1 MADVRRAAAAIAI
14 VVLWRKS
21 RKKRTKT
28 VREKEWLRRRTV
40 LGVYRELLP
49 ELRLEDPE
57 HYRKYLCM
65 DTAAFEVILRIGTL
79 CSLQVNEWE
88 AFIVQNS
95 DGKRFGSNF
104 LSEMLQ
110 MLVEILREVT
120 VLVASCYM

>member
-1 MADVRRAAAAIAI
+1 MAEARRAAAAIAV

-28 VREKEWLRRRTV
+28 VRENEWLTV
-40 LGVYRELLP
+40 LGVYREFLP

-57 HYRKYLCM
+57 HYRKYIRK

-95 DGKRFGSNF
+95 DGKRFGSSF
-104 LSEMLQ
+104 LFVPYHTRS
-110 MLVEILREVT
+110 VPCHISTFTGRVF
-120 VLVASCYM
+120 